1 MAASHMD
8 TRTGKYRYLET
19 DLCRSMPFYIQMA
32 GFDRCAP
39 QYRVE
44 RERSPI
50 SVIGLTLSGSG
61 TVCQNG
67 QQVRAVPGSLFL
79 VTAGDSHIYCPEAD
93 WEFCWVNL
101 AGSHWQELV
110 RLYGLQ
116 DKILFSP
123 FALGGEFLALI
134 ARITEEETDPD
145 SWQTEMQT
153 FLFRTLLHLHQAQ
166 QREDPPPLAA
176 QVRSEFERCAES
188 GLTQAEVC
196 RRIGI
201 TPRHAQRIFRQ
212 TYGISIHRYLVQ
224 KKLQKAQALLIG
236 TDRSIAQIA
245 EETGFEN
252 EKYFSTFFRQ
262 QTGLTPTQYRRG
274 RTG

>member
-79 VTAGDSHIYCPEAD
+79 VTAGDSHVYYPEAD

-153 FLFRTLLHLHQAQ
+153 FLFRTLLHLHQTQ
-166 QREDPPPLAA
+166 QREAPPLAA
-176 QVRSEFERCAES
+176 RVRSEFERCAES
-188 GLTQAEVC
+188 GLTQTEVC

-212 TYGISIHRYLVQ
+212 TYGESIHRYLAQ

-236 TDRSIAQIA
+236 TDRSVAQIA